1 MPFITAI
8 DAHQIVRPYI
18 DDFVCIVD
26 AAWTDWRQGAIA
38 SQMQHKRV
46 RANFVWNQLIAHA
59 KRRFDGNSKIRVAT
73 LRSWDGVLVDGKVF
87 VRMKKGTH
95 ELLSRNYPT
104 QAALAFHDQ
113 IQDLFGGIVRLELLY
128 VLDEAEVDIE
138 RIALVQRHKTSV
150 AWVIDLLKPADDAQN
165 VIPFAGGPAAPT
177 APTVAD
183 RVLKSKKG
191 NMKDDKR
198 EPKQGS

>member
-1 MPFITAI
+1 M
-8 DAHQIVRPYI
+8 
-18 DDFVCIVD
+18 
-26 AAWTDWRQGAIA
+26 
-38 SQMQHKRV
+38 
-46 RANFVWNQLIAHA
+46 
-59 KRRFDGNSKIRVAT
+59 
-73 LRSWDGVLVDGKVF
+73 LVDGKVF

-128 VLDEAEVDIE
+128 VLDETEVDIE
-138 RIALVQRHKTSV
+138 RIALIQRHKKSV

-165 VIPFAGGPAAPT
+165 VIPFTGGPVAPT

-191 NMKDDKR
+191 KKKDDKR
-198 EPKQGS
+198 EPQQGS

>member
-1 MPFITAI
+1 MPFIAAD
-8 DAHQIVRPYI
+8 DAHQIVHPYF
-18 DDFVCIVD
+18 DDFRSIVAD
-26 AAWTDWRQGAIA
+26 AWTDWRHGAIA

-59 KRRFDGNSKIRVAT
+59 KRRFDGNSKIQVET
-73 LRSWDGVLVDGKVF
+73 LKNWDGVLVDGKVF

-128 VLDEAEVDIE
+128 VLDETEVDIE
-138 RIALVQRHKTSV
+138 RIALIQRHKKSV

-165 VIPFAGGPAAPT
+165 VIPFTGGPVAPT

-191 NMKDDKR
+191 KKKDDKR
-198 EPKQGS
+198 EPQQGS

>member
-1 MPFITAI
+1 MPFVTLD
-8 DAHQIVRPYI
+8 DAHQIVHPYF
-18 DDFVCIVD
+18 DDFRSIVAD
-26 AAWTDWRQGAIA
+26 AWTDWRQGAIA

-59 KRRFDGNSKIRVAT
+59 KRRFDGNPKIQVET
-73 LRSWDGVLVDGKVF
+73 LRDWDGVLIDGKVF

-104 QAALAFHDQ
+104 QGALAFHDQ
-113 IQDLFGGIVRLELLY
+113 IQDLFGGIGRLELLY
-128 VLDEAEVDIE
+128 VLDESEADVE
-138 RIALVQRHKTSV
+138 RIALIQRHRKSV
-150 AWVIDLLKPADDAQN
+150 AWVIDLLKPANDAQN
-165 VIPFAGGPAAPT
+165 VIPFTGGHMAPT
-177 APTVAD
+177 TPTVAD

-191 NMKDDKR
+191 KKRDDKR